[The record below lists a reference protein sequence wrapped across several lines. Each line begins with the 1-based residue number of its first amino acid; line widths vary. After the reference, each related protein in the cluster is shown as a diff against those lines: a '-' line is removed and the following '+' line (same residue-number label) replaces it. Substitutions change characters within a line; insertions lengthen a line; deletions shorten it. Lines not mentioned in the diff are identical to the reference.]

1 MKEFF
6 TVLTYTFKE
15 NSRKKAFIISTI
27 ITLILTILIVSLPAI
42 IKNFDNND
50 KNNTAQQTKA
60 SEPPKGTVFVVDS
73 KGILKGDLNKLSKTF
88 IEYEFKSETIDNIDT
103 LKTKVK
109 NQENNALLVLDE
121 KNGVPTFNYVIKQS
135 GSGLDPTGISLVIK
149 NIFISDLLTASN
161 VSNNVSQMVQS
172 NVHFNVNELGKSK
185 MISYISSIVVSML
198 LFFSIYFY
206 GYGVAMSV
214 ASEKTSRVME
224 LLVTST
230 KPSKIILGKSSAM
243 GILGLIQVAMVVF
256 TGTITYKLTFPENF
270 AIAGKAINFS
280 SFTPFSLVMIVIYF
294 ILGYS
299 LYAMMNAVAGA
310 TVSKAEDVN
319 SSIMPI
325 SYISMVAFYMG
336 YFSLAAPQGSVAII
350 SSIIPFSA
358 PFTMPSRI
366 LATEVPV
373 WQIAAS
379 IFSLILT
386 IVFIAWISIKIY
398 SSAILHYGRRLKLK
412 DLIKM
417 SNKNIKTKTRNS

>member
-6 TVLTYTFKE
+6 TVLGYTFKE
-15 NSRKKAFIISTI
+15 NSRKKSFIISTI
-27 ITLILTILIVSLPAI
+27 ITLILTIGIVSLPAI
-42 IKNFDNND
+42 IKTFDNND
-50 KNNTAQQTKA
+50 KNSTEQGTKA
-60 SEPPKGTVFVVDS
+60 GDTKKGVVFVVDS
-73 KGILKGDLNKLSKTF
+73 KSILKGDLSTLGKVFSG
-88 IEYEFKSETIDNIDT
+88 YEFKSVPANNIDII
-103 LKTKVK
+103 KDKVK
-109 NQENNALLVLDE
+109 TVENNALLIIDE
-121 KNGVPTFNYVIKQS
+121 KNSVPTFDYIVKQS
-135 GSGLDPTGISLVIK
+135 GSGIDPNQISSAIK
-149 NIFISDLLTASN
+149 NIFVSDLLAASN
-161 VSNNVSQMVQS
+161 VSDRVSTMVQS
-172 NVHFNVNELGKSK
+172 EVAFNVSELGNNR
-185 MISYISSIVVSML
+185 MNSYISSIVVSML

-230 KPSKIILGKSSAM
+230 KPSKIILGKSAAM
-243 GILGLIQVAMVVF
+243 GLLGLIQLGLVVF
-256 TGTITYKLTFPENF
+256 TGTLTYKLTFPDKF
-270 AIAGKAINFS
+270 AIAGEAFNFS
-280 SFTPFSLVMIVIYF
+280 SFTPFSLVMIILYF
-294 ILGYS
+294 VFGYS

-325 SYISMVAFYMG
+325 TYISMAAFYMG
-336 YFSLAAPQGSVAII
+336 YFSLAVPNGSVAII

-379 IFSLILT
+379 LFSLLIT
-386 IVFIAWISIKIY
+386 IVLIAWLSIKIY
-398 SSAILHYGRRLKLK
+398 SSAILHYGKRLKFK

-417 SNKNIKTKTRNS
+417 SNKNK